1 MPSLRL
7 LLADDHGVLRAG
19 LLALLSGQPGFEVV
33 GEAESADGVV
43 ALATRLRPDIAVVDV
58 RMPGGGIEATRRI
71 KELAPSVAVLVLS
84 QYDDTAYLREAMIA
98 GASGYAL
105 KRSSGAELVEAIWT
119 VARGETYLHPAL
131 ARVLV
136 EETLKPHHRQAAHLA
151 EAISERETQV
161 LRLIALV
168 HTTQH
173 IAEELFLSVRTVETY
188 KARGME
194 KLGLR
199 GRAELVQYALESG
212 LLQQNQ
218 PAS

>member
-1 MPSLRL
+1 MPSLRV

-19 LLALLSGQPGFEVV
+19 LSALLSGHADLEVV
-33 GEAESADGVV
+33 GEAESGEAVV
-43 ALATRLRPDIAVVDV
+43 QLATRLQPDVAVVDV

-71 KELAPSVAVLVLS
+71 KEIAPSVAVLVLS
-84 QYDDTAYLREAMIA
+84 QYDDTAYLREALIA

-105 KRSSGAELVEAIWT
+105 KRSSGAELVEAIRT

-136 EETLKPHHRQAAHLA
+136 EEALAPSRHQPAHAA
-151 EAISERETQV
+151 EALSERETQV
-161 LRLIALV
+161 VRLVALG

-173 IAEELFLSVRTVETY
+173 IAEELYLSVRTVETY
-188 KARGME
+188 KARSME

-199 GRAELVQYALESG
+199 GRAELVQYALENG

-218 PAS
+218 SA